1 MAAIRTIFQAVLGLV
16 MVTFLTA
23 CSPRQTATPT
33 GIAYA
38 DSYLVDVRTPEE
50 FQTGSATG
58 AVNIPLH
65 TLSTRLD
72 ALKGK
77 KQIVVFCRS
86 GSRSAQA
93 YQILQEAGFTNVVN
107 GGTWSDVQA
116 QLPPH

>member
-1 MAAIRTIFQAVLGLV
+1 MAHIRRILPYLLGLALIG
-16 MVTFLTA
+16 TLAA
-23 CSPRQTATPT
+23 CSPSQPAAT

-72 ALKGK
+72 EFKGK

-93 YQILQEAGFTNVVN
+93 YQILQDAGFTNVVN

-116 QLPPH
+116 QLTPH